1 MNYTNDDH
9 DVLLFVTI
17 NIVLFIVT
25 LKQQKRRTMSGT
37 NMDGN
42 WNRSACLR
50 GGERHRGTGETS
62 RTQNKDVAGRV
73 GGMKG
78 DDARQGDKKQKQ
90 VEKSEPA
97 STFMV

>member
-42 WNRSACLR
+42 RSACLYEEGRDTEGQVRQAGHKQGCSR
-50 GGERHRGTGETS
+50 GSGRDEGRRCQTGRQETK
-62 RTQNKDVAGRV
+62 T
-73 GGMKG
+73 GGKI
-78 DDARQGDKKQKQ
+78 
-90 VEKSEPA
+90 
-97 STFMV
+97 